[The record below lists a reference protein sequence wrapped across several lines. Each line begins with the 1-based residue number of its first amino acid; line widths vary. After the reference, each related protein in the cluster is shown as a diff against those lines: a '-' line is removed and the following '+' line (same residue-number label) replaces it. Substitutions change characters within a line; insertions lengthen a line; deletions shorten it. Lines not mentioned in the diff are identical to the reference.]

1 MRNLVSLIAGTLF
14 GFGLALAQMTN
25 PAKIINF
32 LDVAGT
38 WDPSLAFVMGGAL
51 FVSLISFRFI
61 LRQPRPAFEQSFHL
75 PSRSDINPRLVA
87 GAVLFGIGWG
97 LGGFCPGPGIAAL
110 VSGHWQP
117 VVFVLGLVGGSLAFQ
132 RQEQQAMA

>member
-25 PAKIINF
+25 PTKIINF
-32 LDVAGT
+32 LDVTGT

-51 FVSLISFRFI
+51 LVSLVSFRFI
-61 LRQPRPAFEQSFHL
+61 LRRPRPAFEQRFHL
-75 PSRSDINPRLVA
+75 PTRRDIDSRLVV

-110 VSGHWQP
+110 ASGHWQP
-117 VVFVLGLVGGSLAFQ
+117 AVFMVGLVGGVLAFQ
-132 RQEQQAMA
+132 RQEQAPA